1 MPNFLFRC
9 AKVVRRTVA
18 FRSAP
23 TRSGSGTSGP
33 RPHARTGAAS
43 ARAKRAGGLKCA
55 AAVVLLSLSLTAC
68 AGNASGN
75 GDDGRP
81 VVLTTFTVLADV
93 AKNVAGDKL
102 RVESITKAGAEIH
115 GYEPTPG
122 DIRKAS
128 QADLILD
135 NGLNLEA
142 WFAQFVEGMDVPHA
156 VVSEGVDVMNISED
170 AYKGKPNPHA
180 WMSPV
185 NVQIYVDNMVKAFS
199 ELDPGNAAVF
209 EANGKAYKAKL
220 QAVQDETKAKLAA
233 VPKNQ
238 RALVTCEG
246 AFSYLTRDA
255 GLQEVYI
262 WAVNAE
268 QQATPQQ
275 ITEAIGFVRK
285 NKVPAVFC
293 ESTVSDAPMQQ
304 VVEATGA
311 KFGGV
316 LYVDSLSEADGPVP
330 TYLDLIRHDS
340 KVITAALSGGAS

>member
-9 AKVVRRTVA
+9 AKVA
-18 FRSAP
+18 
-23 TRSGSGTSGP
+23 
-33 RPHARTGAAS
+33 ARTFAPQAARL
-43 ARAKRAGGLKCA
+43 RAAGA

-68 AGNASGN
+68 GGDASGN
-75 GDDGRP
+75 GDSEKP

-93 AKNVAGDKL
+93 ARNVAGDKL
-102 RVESITKAGAEIH
+102 TVESITKAGAEIH

-128 QADLILD
+128 KADLILD

-142 WFAQFVEGMDVPHA
+142 WFAQFVEGLDVPHA
-156 VVSEGVDVMNISED
+156 VVSDGVAVMDISED
-170 AYKGKPNPHA
+170 SYQGKPNPHA

-199 ELDPGNAAVF
+199 GLDPENAAAF
-209 EANGKAYKAKL
+209 KANGDAYKAEL
-220 QAVQDETKAKLAA
+220 QAVQDEMTASLAG
-233 VPKNQ
+233 VPEKQ

-246 AFSYLTRDA
+246 AFSYLARDA
-255 GLQEVYI
+255 GLREVYI

-268 QQATPQQ
+268 QQTTPQQ
-275 ITEAIGFVRK
+275 ITRAIEYVK
-285 NKVPAVFC
+285 ANQVPAVFC

-304 VVEATGA
+304 VVGATGTT
-311 KFGGV
+311 FGGI

-330 TYLDLIRHDS
+330 TYLDLIRHDADLIT
-340 KVITAALSGGAS
+340 KALTGTAAASARATS